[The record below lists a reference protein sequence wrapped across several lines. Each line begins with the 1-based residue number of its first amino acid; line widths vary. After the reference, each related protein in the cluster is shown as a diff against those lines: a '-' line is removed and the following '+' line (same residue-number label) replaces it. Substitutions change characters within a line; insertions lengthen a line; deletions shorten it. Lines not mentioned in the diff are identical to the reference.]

1 MMEEIKH
8 PHANDTSSCPKCGH
22 VMWEHYTES
31 ERHPY
36 QCWERMSLENNDFCG
51 CRHGMPEQPT
61 DEQLILYAIKN
72 EKGEWYKTYSTT
84 RNRGW
89 KKKLT
94 EAKIW
99 SRAGQ
104 ARAKLTA
111 LANEY
116 PALPPPLLVEFV
128 VTQVRVVD
136 QTERVAQSR
145 LEAQRKRKQYE
156 EELAKQ
162 RLEDAQRRLARAQL
176 DLSQLQR
183 R

>member
-1 MMEEIKH
+1 MSEQQH
-8 PHANDTSSCPKCGH
+8 PHAGDKTPCPKCGH

-31 ERHPY
+31 TNHPY
-36 QCWERMSLENNDFCG
+36 KCWERMSHDNNDFCG
-51 CRHGMPEQPT
+51 CRHGEPEQPA
-61 DEQLILYAIKN
+61 DEQLVLYAIKN

-84 RNRGW
+84 RSRGW
-89 KKKLT
+89 KKTLK

-99 SRAGQ
+99 SRGGQ

-111 LANEY
+111 LANEHPSL
-116 PALPPPLLVEFV
+116 PAPLLIEFV

-136 QTERVAQSR
+136 QTERIAQSR

-156 EELAKQ
+156 EELAKR
-162 RLEDAQRRLARAQL
+162 RLDDAQRRLARAQL